1 MRDYT
6 GLFELAGV
14 DYAGGGIGTE
24 VTDDMLRLHQNES
37 PYRLPGH
44 IAQRLAE
51 EARENCSR
59 YPAAESSQ
67 VRRAVAE
74 YIRCAPEQIAVGNGV
89 DELIHL
95 VVSAFA
101 RGGGVAVPASTFPG
115 YRLACTAAG
124 IEPQELPAGE
134 DGSGTAD
141 AVVAACEAGV
151 ELVFLCNP
159 HNPTGALLDRGDLAR
174 CLTAADEHGTV
185 LVVDEAYMD
194 FVADEK
200 ASALEAAVTGRCVLV
215 LRTFSKA
222 WGLASLRVGYAVGPE
237 DLVGRLWR
245 ARQSMPFH
253 INRPAQIAVP
263 MLLAEK
269 DFLPSVR
276 RRTGEARDL
285 LCGLLGERG
294 IRHLPSAANFVMVE
308 AGPDSTATARRL
320 ANDHRILVRDL
331 APFGR
336 AGWIRVTVGVP
347 ADMERFADALAHVLG
362 GTETEPATAT
372 ATDSRGESVEVPD
385 SSAADLIPHW
395 LRPTP
400 TLEPVEP
407 AALFNGY
414 TGAQVVFALHRLGIW
429 SALGDQPVDVSG
441 LARRGGVSEDRMRAL
456 LRVMAL
462 LGYVRLGDATV
473 ALTDTGRAL
482 VEQAGLFVWGVGG
495 YGSLL
500 ANLHGLATRELTYG
514 QEVRRD
520 EGMVAI
526 GAGEADRALMQKAE
540 AEILAGIDF
549 GTMADIGCGD
559 ATRLIRLCTA
569 DGQRR
574 GIGIDIS
581 RAACE
586 LATDRVGAAGLADR
600 VDIVHENVLDTL
612 STRTFPG
619 VDLVTGFLMLHDLF
633 ATDDDHAA
641 VLRTLRAAFPDARS
655 FLFADTALQDWDDHS
670 GPLPIFNLEF
680 ELVHAVMGVPLR
692 TKETYLRAFADAGF
706 TLERCV
712 PFGVPA
718 TWAFLLSVPEAE

>member
-1 MRDYT
+1 MYEYRE
-6 GLFELAGV
+6 LFELAGV
-14 DYAGGGIGTE
+14 DYAGSGNGTA
-24 VTDDMLRLHQNES
+24 VTEDMLRLHQNES
-37 PYRLPGH
+37 PYGAPGH
-44 IAQRLAE
+44 IVQRLAE

-59 YPAAESSQ
+59 YPAAESPQ
-67 VRRAVAE
+67 IRRAVAE
-74 YIRCAPEQIAVGNGV
+74 YIRCTPEQVAVGNGI

-95 VVSAFA
+95 AVSAFA
-101 RGGGVAVPASTFPG
+101 REGRVAVPSSTFPG

-124 IEPQELPAGE
+124 IEPQEIPAGE
-134 DGSGTAD
+134 DSSRTAD
-141 AVVAACEAGV
+141 AVVAACETGA

-159 HNPTGALLDRGDLAR
+159 HNPTGALLDESDLAR
-174 CLTAADEHGTV
+174 SLTAADEHGTV

-200 ASALEAAVTGRCVLV
+200 ASALEAALGGRRVLV

-237 DLVGRLWR
+237 DLVSRLWQ

-253 INRPAQIAVP
+253 INRLAQVAVP

-276 RRTGEARDL
+276 RRTDEARDL
-285 LCGLLGERG
+285 LCCLLDERG
-294 IRHLPSAANFVMVE
+294 IRHLPSVANFVMVE
-308 AGPDSTATARRL
+308 AGPDSTVTARRL
-320 ANDHRILVRDL
+320 VSDHRILVRDL

-336 AGWIRVTVGVP
+336 PGWIRVTVGMP
-347 ADMERFADALAHVLG
+347 EDMERFVDALG
-362 GTETEPATAT
+362 GTTAKT
-372 ATDSRGESVEVPD
+372 ATDSRSESVEVPD
-385 SSAADLIPHW
+385 SSATDLTPHW
-395 LRPTP
+395 LHPTP
-400 TLEPVEP
+400 TLRPMDP

-414 TGAQVVFALHRLGIW
+414 TGAQVVFALHRLGVW
-429 SALGDQPVDVSG
+429 SALGHQPVAVSG
-441 LARRGGVSEDRMRAL
+441 LAQRGGVSEDWMRTL

-462 LGYVRLGDATV
+462 LGYVRLRDAT
-473 ALTDTGRAL
+473 AAITDAGRAL
-482 VEQAGLFVWGVGG
+482 VEQSGLFVWGVGG

-526 GAGEADRALMQKAE
+526 GAGEADRSLMQKAE

-569 DGQRR
+569 DEQRR

-586 LATDRVGAAGLADR
+586 LATDRVRAAGLADR
-600 VDIVHENVLDTL
+600 VEIVHENVLDTL

-633 ATDDDHAA
+633 ATNKDHAA
-641 VLRTLRAAFPDARS
+641 VLRSLRVAFPDARS
-655 FLFADTALQDWDDHS
+655 FLFADTALQDWDHHS

-692 TKETYLRAFADAGF
+692 TKETYMRAFADAGF
-706 TLERCV
+706 QLERCV

-718 TWAFLLSVPEAE
+718 TWAFLLSVPEAG